1 MSARAIVTRVERPR
15 FWVEFLGEEVPCLAP
30 GMGNRVVVGDEVVIH
45 RQPDTTY
52 VITDRGPRRSCW
64 TATAANLDQIVIV
77 VAAGEPEF
85 DGRLVER
92 LVGAA
97 RQLPARPVVAVNKCD
112 LRDEAE
118 VRARVAPWVE
128 RGVPVVLTSAADGRG
143 MPELRWTLAGRRSA
157 LVGQSGA
164 GKTRLIEALYPGY
177 GIKEVRGRLYTL
189 PGGGYLAV

>member
-1 MSARAIVTRVERPR
+1 
-15 FWVEFLGEEVPCLAP
+15 VEFLGEEVPCLAH
-30 GMGNRVVVGDEVVIH
+30 GVGNRVVVGDEVVIE

-52 VITDRGPRRSCW
+52 VITDRGPRRSRW
-64 TATAANLDQIVIV
+64 TATTANLDQIVIV
-77 VAAGEPEF
+77 VAAGAPEL

-92 LVGAA
+92 LVGEAC
-97 RQLPARPVVAVNKCD
+97 QLPARPVVAVNKCD

-118 VRARVAPWVE
+118 ILTRVAPWVE
-128 RGVPVVLTSAADGRG
+128 RGLPVVLTSAADGRG
-143 MPELRWTLAGRRSA
+143 VPELRWTLAGRRSA

-177 GIKEVRGRLYTL
+177 GIREAKGRLYTL